1 MADFDLKLFRLH
13 RISNGET
20 ENYSVVTQ
28 QQWEMET
35 PFLLEDEGQSELLS
49 IVHCA
54 LCIVTYLSKW
64 FEPRSISSLS
74 IVIVRVSVVLVTVT
88 DVSTT

>member
-49 IVHCA
+49 IVHC
-54 LCIVTYLSKW
+54 
-64 FEPRSISSLS
+64 
-74 IVIVRVSVVLVTVT
+74 VL
-88 DVSTT
+88 